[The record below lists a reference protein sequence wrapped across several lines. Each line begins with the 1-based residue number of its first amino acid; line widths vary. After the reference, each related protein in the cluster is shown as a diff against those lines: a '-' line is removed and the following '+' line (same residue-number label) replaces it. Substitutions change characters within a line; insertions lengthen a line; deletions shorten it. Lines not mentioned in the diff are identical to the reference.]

1 MMRIAFLLHR
11 FPAVSETFVVRQII
25 GLMDSGHDV
34 HIYSERY
41 PTDGFESAQTEMKTY
56 NLAARTTYLEAE
68 MPPASGH
75 WSMPAWPVTGETWL
89 PGASQSIQNSDRI
102 LRAVPVLRRCF
113 VAVPELTIAA
123 IDPDQY
129 GEQALSL
136 ESLYHLH
143 SLLRRPSEYD
153 MIHAHFGPVANSFR
167 FARALW
173 KAPLVVTFHGY
184 DFSMTP
190 RALGPGVYRRLFQ
203 DVDAVMTIS
212 EYAQARLEE
221 LGCPPEKLHVIRMG
235 LCLDDFPFR
244 ARDRTD
250 GEPVRILTVG
260 RLVEKKG
267 LEYALRAVA
276 RVRRQ
281 CPALRYNIIGDGP
294 LKPKLQQLVD
304 ELELGSIVTL
314 CGAKD
319 GDFVRRKM
327 AESHLFLLPSA
338 TAADG
343 DQEGIPVSLME
354 AQASGMPVLST
365 RHSGIGELVSH
376 GESGFLVP
384 ERDVDALADRL
395 SHLIKHSEEW
405 ARMGRE
411 GRKLV
416 DSRFNMA
423 TLTVDLIE
431 LYENVRVSFR
441 ARYRDKAISVS

>member
-1 MMRIAFLLHR
+1 MRIAFLLHR
-11 FPAVSETFVVRQII
+11 FPAVSETFVVRQIT
-25 GLMDSGHDV
+25 GLMDAGHDV

-41 PTDGFESAQTEMKTY
+41 PTDDAESIYAEVRTY

-89 PGASQSIQNSDRI
+89 PGASQPIQNSDRI
-102 LRAVPVLRRCF
+102 LRAVPVLRQCF
-113 VAVPELTIAA
+113 ETVPELTIAA

-136 ESLYHLH
+136 ETLYHLH
-143 SLLRRPSEYD
+143 SLLRRPSRYD

-173 KAPLVVTFHGY
+173 NAPLVVTFHGY

-190 RALGPGVYRRLFQ
+190 RALGADVYRRLFQ
-203 DVDAVMTIS
+203 DADAVMTIS

-221 LGCPPEKLHVIRMG
+221 LGCPSEKLHVIRMG
-235 LCLDDFPFR
+235 LRLDDFPFR
-244 ARDRTD
+244 ARDLTD
-250 GEPVRILTVG
+250 GDPVRILTVG

-281 CPALRYNIIGDGP
+281 CPDLRYNIIGDGP
-294 LKPKLQQLVD
+294 LKTVLQRLID
-304 ELELGSIVTL
+304 ELELGSVVTL
-314 CGAKD
+314 CGARD
-319 GDFVRRKM
+319 GDFVRRQM
-327 AESHLFLLPSA
+327 AESHLFLLPSV

-365 RHSGIGELVSH
+365 RHSGIAELVSD
-376 GESGFLVP
+376 GESGFLVA
-384 ERDVDALADRL
+384 ERDVDALAHRL
-395 SHLIKHSEEW
+395 LHLINHREEW
-405 ARMGRE
+405 AQMGNE

-416 DSRFNMA
+416 ESRFNMA
-423 TLTVDLIE
+423 TLTGELIE
-431 LYENVRVSFR
+431 VYEKVRVSFR
-441 ARYRDKAISVS
+441 ARHRDKAISVS

>member
-1 MMRIAFLLHR
+1 MRIAFLLHR
-11 FPAVSETFVVRQII
+11 FPAVSETFIVRQIT
-25 GLMDSGHDV
+25 GLMDAGHDV

-41 PTDGFESAQTEMKTY
+41 PTDGCEPTHRDMTY

-89 PGASQSIQNSDRI
+89 PGASEPIQNSDRI
-102 LRAVPVLRRCF
+102 LRAVPVLRRCLE
-113 VAVPELTIAA
+113 AAPELAIAA

-129 GEQALSL
+129 GPQALSL
-136 ESLYHLH
+136 ETLYHLH
-143 SLLRRPSEYD
+143 SLLQRPSQYEL
-153 MIHAHFGPVANSFR
+153 IHAHFGPVANAFR

-173 KAPLVVTFHGY
+173 NAPLVVTFHGY
-184 DFSMTP
+184 DFSMIP
-190 RALGPGVYRRLFQ
+190 VANGPDVYRQLFQ
-203 DVDAVMTIS
+203 DADAVMTIS

-235 LCLDDFPFR
+235 LCLTDFPFR
-244 ARDRTD
+244 ARHLDG
-250 GEPVRILTVG
+250 GEPLRILTVG

-267 LEYALRAVA
+267 LEYGLSAVA
-276 RVRRQ
+276 RVRRRY
-281 CPALRYNIIGDGP
+281 PNLHYNIIGDGP
-294 LKPKLQQLVD
+294 LRPMLQQLID
-304 ELELGSIVTL
+304 ELDLGLIVTL

-319 GDFVRRKM
+319 GDFVRQQM

-365 RHSGIGELVSH
+365 RHSGIVELVSD

-384 ERDVDALADRL
+384 ERDVDALAERL
-395 SHLIKHSEEW
+395 LHLIKHSEEW
-405 ARMGRE
+405 ARMGHK

-416 DSRFNMA
+416 ESRFNMA
-423 TLTVDLIE
+423 TLTGDLVR
-431 LYENVRVSFR
+431 LYENVRETFR
-441 ARYRDKAISVS
+441 ERYRDKAICVS